1 MTLITDSSDLLIK
14 EKAIQTLADFDYPG
28 LFALL
33 DLTNKDFDELPL
45 DILNRLAQVPE
56 IQARVIVPSLLNSLS
71 SGDSKKKYSSLAALN
86 RMFGMI
92 RYGGGLPVL
101 INLLNEGNIEREIIA
116 SCIMASGPSGE
127 QTLLKVILTFLQK
140 IYLAL

>member
-1 MTLITDSSDLLIK
+1 MTLITDIPYLLIK

-71 SGDSKKKYSSLAALN
+71 SPDSKKKYSSLAALN

-92 RYGGGLPVL
+92 KYGGGLPVL

-116 SCIMASGPSGE
+116 SCIMASGPAGE
-127 QTLLKVILTFLQK
+127 QTLLKVFLLFLSLTHNH
-140 IYLAL
+140 